1 LTSLRHPGPRARVR
15 PRRPF
20 QHVTVPARHR
30 GGHQCPCPSRRV
42 QPTAA
47 RSGRTSARRDLSTAP
62 PPFPTQVDLPCAVL
76 SPAAP
81 SRSRSRSPE
90 LSSPGEKSHLP
101 EPSSAAYKRGP
112 TAPRAAAPHHRR
124 RTAISSP
131 FHKLRSTA
139 APLAPRPHHCPPP
152 IRSYAPPQL

>member
-1 LTSLRHPGPRARVR
+1 MPLPEPSHPTHHRTLRPDLCPTRPVHRA
-15 PRRPF
+15 
-20 QHVTVPARHR
+20 T
-30 GGHQCPCPSRRV
+30 
-42 QPTAA
+42 
-47 RSGRTSARRDLSTAP
+47 
-62 PPFPTQVDLPCAVL
+62 PFPTQVDLPRAVL